1 MSGFNYS
8 KWDKIEL
15 SDDESDCH
23 PNIDKQSWFRMKHR
37 ARVEREEKEEVEK
50 EALTK
55 VEELSKSAAAR
66 AIILDIRSVLTYP
79 PMFTV

>member
-37 ARVEREEKEEVEK
+37 ARVEREEKEDVEK

-55 VEELSKSAAAR
+55 VVELKNAAAP
-66 AIILDIRSVLTYP
+66 RSVITD
-79 PMFTV
+79 